1 MADEETTEPTTSELT
16 EPTTGEDT
24 EPTEPT
30 TEEQVDGQTEEP
42 KPEPTP
48 EPLSP
53 TMAAVHRKL
62 NVTWRDENTDAR
74 VQDVVDAVSP
84 RLASLLGYHPFH
96 VFSKTDGDPWFLF
109 LNGCLYEFSD
119 AWDDFVNH
127 YEREIQS
134 VRLRIIATGYDP
146 DSDTEAE
153 VNQIMNEIYEIVGDE
168 DADSQE

>member
-1 MADEETTEPTTSELT
+1 MADEETTEPTTSEPT

-30 TEEQVDGQTEEP
+30 AEDPVD
-42 KPEPTP
+42 EPTGETEP
-48 EPLSP
+48 QPAPLSP

-62 NVTWRDENTDAR
+62 HVTWRDENTDQR

-84 RLASLLGYHPFH
+84 RLASLLALEDSHIFT
-96 VFSKTDGDPWFLF
+96 SKDGQAWSLF

-119 AWDDFVNH
+119 AWDDFVSH

-134 VRLRIIATGYDP
+134 VRLLTLAL
-146 DSDTEAE
+146 A
-153 VNQIMNEIYEIVGDE
+153 GDA
-168 DADSQE
+168 DADSKE

>member
-1 MADEETTEPTTSELT
+1 MADEETTEPTTSEPT
-16 EPTTGEDT
+16 EPTTGEDA

-84 RLASLLGYHPFH
+84 RLASLLALEDNHAFT
-96 VFSKTDGDPWFLF
+96 SADGQAWGLF

-134 VRLRIIATGYDP
+134 VRLQNLSKQARD
-146 DSDTEAE
+146 DS
-153 VNQIMNEIYEIVGDE
+153 